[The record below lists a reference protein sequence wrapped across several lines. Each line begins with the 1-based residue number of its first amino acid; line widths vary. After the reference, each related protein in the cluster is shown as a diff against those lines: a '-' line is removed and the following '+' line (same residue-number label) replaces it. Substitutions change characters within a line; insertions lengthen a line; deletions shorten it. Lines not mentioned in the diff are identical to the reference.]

1 MSHIVPARGKIRRR
15 RLLIHRFPMQRAI
28 AATAVC
34 LALGAMPLRA
44 QQTPAAQAPTP
55 QATFRSGVE
64 LVRLDVRVLDD
75 QGRPVKDIRADELTV
90 AEDGEPRPIV
100 LFQHVEEPSGTYVDV
115 ARRTI
120 ASEVSTNRSAP
131 RGHLYVLVFDQH
143 HLTPGN
149 EQRARQAAERFL
161 RTRVRP
167 GDRVALYA
175 LPGPGPQIPFTSD
188 VNRAIAEL
196 TAIRGSLERTAAGP
210 LGTMQVYEAYEIARG
225 NEPVL
230 NRVAGRLAAE
240 TSATDVL
247 RTATPRPNAPVAEV
261 GTVSTRLVQEDA
273 RRIVALADE
282 EARRFLLMFSDLM
295 ASLRGI
301 EGRKAVV
308 LISEGFF
315 TDHVSREIE
324 HAAAAA
330 ARGYCVVYALDVNR
344 RSDTL
349 VASGPTA
356 GDEQAETL
364 NRLESLGSLA
374 LETDGRLV
382 NDAGSRLGQVFDQIA
397 RESLE
402 YYVVGFLPSEKARR
416 DRGAYRRVKVKV
428 ARGGV
433 RVNTRTGYSLET
445 ASQTPAD
452 RRRAIDAALAAPFP
466 RQELPIELTTY
477 VLRGTTI
484 GAHRVVMSLA
494 ADLPAAG
501 RAAGAADVV
510 FVVRSARDGRVAAS
524 GTGAMPLPETTAA
537 GSDARRSTYQL
548 QFDLEPGEY
557 LMRVVV
563 HEPGGLVGSA
573 DRRFDVRAFT
583 ARDLTASDL
592 VFSSPKGDLA
602 VRPAAYRDTVL
613 SGAVEVYGPSEPDLD
628 AVDVKVDLTP
638 LGAAGAIA
646 TVQGDLLDL
655 RLTDQGPVRPVR
667 IEIPLAGIPP
677 GEYVARAVVRVHG
690 GTVAELT
697 RDVEVLAEAP
707 PADIEVAD
715 RLTLE
720 PTEIL
725 GGELAR
731 DLLRSAAER
740 APAGPVKRAAAMALS
755 GSWREIEAV
764 LAQGAEQ
771 PSDAASRLL
780 VGMARFGR
788 REFSAAAEAWEASFA
803 ADPTNARIAF
813 LLGWAYAGAGDD
825 RLAIGAWR
833 GAARVDPTLVPAHLA
848 IAEAFVR
855 LSEPAF
861 AVQALRFGLSAVPNS
876 PELLDR
882 LARLDR
888 R

>member
-1 MSHIVPARGKIRRR
+1 
-15 RLLIHRFPMQRAI
+15 MQRAI

-34 LALGAMPLRA
+34 LTLGTMLLGAH
-44 QQTPAAQAPTP
+44 QTPAAQAPTP

-64 LVRLDVRVLDD
+64 LIRLDVRVLDD

-90 AEDGEPRPIV
+90 TEDGEPRPIV

-120 ASEVSTNRSAP
+120 ASEVSTNRGAP

-143 HLTPGN
+143 HIAPAN

-175 LPGPGPQIPFTSD
+175 LPGPGPRIPFTSD

-196 TAIRGSLERTAAGP
+196 TTVRGSLERTVMTALAA
-210 LGTMQVYEAYEIARG
+210 TMEVYEAYEIVRG
-225 NEPVL
+225 NQVVWMQVTERMRL
-230 NRVAGRLAAE
+230 EAGRGGGE
-240 TSATDVL
+240 FF
-247 RTATPRPNAPVAEV
+247 E
-261 GTVSTRLVQEDA
+261 RLVQEEA
-273 RRIVALADE
+273 RTVAGRADE
-282 EARRFLLMFSDLM
+282 EARRFLVLLSELMRELT
-295 ASLRGI
+295 GI
-301 EGRKAVV
+301 EGRKT
-308 LISEGFF
+308 LILVSEGFYA
-315 TDHVSREIE
+315 DHVSREIE
-324 HAAAAA
+324 NAAAAA
-330 ARGYCVVYALDVNR
+330 ALGYGVIYGLDVNR
-344 RSDTL
+344 RADTL
-349 VASGPTA
+349 TARGPQFAS
-356 GDEQAETL
+356 EHVEISS
-364 NRLESLGSLA
+364 RLQSLGSLT
-374 LETDGRLV
+374 LETDGLLLI
-382 NDAGSRLGQVFDQIA
+382 DAGGRLDKVFDQIA
-397 RESLE
+397 RESLD

-416 DRGAYRRVKVKV
+416 NRGAYRRVKVGI
-428 ARGGV
+428 ARSSV
-433 RVNTRTGYSLET
+433 RVSTRTGYSLEA

-452 RRRAIDAALAAPFP
+452 RRRAVDAALAAPFP
-466 RQELPIELTTY
+466 RQELPIAFTTY
-477 VLRGTTI
+477 VLRGTAT

-501 RAAGAADVV
+501 GTNGSADVV

-524 GTGAMPLPETTAA
+524 GTGVLPLLETPAA
-537 GSDARRSTYQL
+537 GSHARRSTHQL
-548 QFDLEPGEY
+548 QFDLAPGEY

-563 HEPGGLVGSA
+563 REPGGLVGSA

-583 ARDLTASDL
+583 ARDVTASDL

-613 SGAVEVYGPSEPDLD
+613 SGFIEVYGPSERDLE
-628 AVDVKVDLTP
+628 AMDVRVDLAP

-655 RLTDQGPVRPVR
+655 RLTEQGPVRPVR
-667 IEIPLAGIPP
+667 IEIPLAGIPA
-677 GEYVARAVVRVHG
+677 GEYVARAVVRAHG
-690 GTVAELT
+690 RTVAELT
-697 RDVEVLAEAP
+697 RDGEVLAEAP
-707 PADIEVAD
+707 PADIEAAD

-740 APAGPVKRAAAMALS
+740 APAGPVKRAAAMALA
-755 GSWREIEAV
+755 GSWREAEAV
-764 LAQGAEQ
+764 VAQGATQ
-771 PSDAASRLL
+771 SSDAVSRLL
-780 VGMARFGR
+780 AGMARFR
-788 REFSAAAEAWEASFA
+788 SREFSAAAEAWEASFA

-833 GAARVDPTLVPAHLA
+833 NAARLDPTLVPAHLA
-848 IAEAFVR
+848 LAETFVR
-855 LSEPAF
+855 LSEPAL

-882 LARLDR
+882 LARLER